1 LPLISGSIWRML
13 TAVPRRHSEDG
24 ATGIPAHSLPIF
36 FHFRPN
42 IVLIF
47 FFNGTKRNLLAVDL
61 RLLTFE
67 LFFFEKVI
75 GTFADQKLDFSPFY
89 FNFISF
95 SIKAALK
102 LCK

>member
-1 LPLISGSIWRML
+1 ML

-24 ATGIPAHSLPIF
+24 ATGIPAHSYF

-75 GTFADQKLDFSPFY
+75 GTFADQKLYFSPFY
-89 FNFISF
+89 LNFISF